1 MNYRCIY
8 HLKVSMC
15 IAVFQCG
22 GNLWSIQ
29 EKTEKEWIPLNWRS
43 INRQGMGQFVSDLCI
58 SLTHCRRSHRRHHR
72 HRRLRQFWLAF
83 WSCQSNFISLFNAF
97 IELNNMRWDN
107 LPIITFTCQFL
118 IINFFFDCM
127 YMRIFLIHSILV
139 FQRIMAHAYSVARYL
154 SSFENCY
161 C

>member
-1 MNYRCIY
+1 MKYSRKDRERVNTIE
-8 HLKVSMC
+8 LKVNQPTRNGSVC
-15 IAVFQCG
+15 
-22 GNLWSIQ
+22 LWSLYI
-29 EKTEKEWIPLNWRS
+29 THSLSSFSPPPPPP
-43 INRQGMGQFVSDLCI
+43 
-58 SLTHCRRSHRRHHR
+58 SLTPV
-72 HRRLRQFWLAF
+72 WLAF

-118 IINFFFDCM
+118 IIIFFSTACTCV
-127 YMRIFLIHSILV
+127 YFLFIQYSYSSVLWS
-139 FQRIMAHAYSVARYL
+139 HAYSVARYL

>member
-118 IINFFFDCM
+118 IIIFFSTACTCVC
-127 YMRIFLIHSILV
+127 FLFI
-139 FQRIMAHAYSVARYL
+139 QYSY
-154 SSFENCY
+154 SSVLWLMLTV
-161 C
+161 